1 MILAS
6 NLLGFSSY
14 LCFYSQFPPIHK
26 VRGST
31 ITIQIANSVWQ
42 VHPSNRFDRS
52 ILVEN
57 DLILISPFAVRVELE
72 DELMLS
78 FTLAICDFTSPLIEP
93 FWYVLISI
101 DPDLNRSD
109 SIYEKLNWF
118 NELSCRYVYCLLR
131 FLSCWSNYELHK
143 EEVEVVWLCFFYA
156 TKMEL
161 KNKTCLPCRCHT
173 LSNRPRERGWTSRA
187 TRHRREHNN
196 RPPLP
201 THGLVNKRVNRL
213 ISTAQCF

>member
-1 MILAS
+1 MIIAS
-6 NLLGFSSY
+6 NLLRFSSS

-101 DPDLNRSD
+101 DPDLNQSD

-118 NELSCRYVYCLLR
+118 NELSCRYFCCLLR
-131 FLSCWSNYELHK
+131 FLSCWSNYEFHK
-143 EEVEVVWLCFFYA
+143 EEVEVFFIPFLLC
-156 TKMEL
+156 
-161 KNKTCLPCRCHT
+161 N
-173 LSNRPRERGWTSRA
+173 
-187 TRHRREHNN
+187 
-196 RPPLP
+196 
-201 THGLVNKRVNRL
+201 
-213 ISTAQCF
+213 